1 MSKQNSFLK
10 TLILVA
16 VVILGLV
23 LLYFLNCFA
32 TGGRGRLRPLE
43 QYKDYDVDASIA
55 KNNCDKPY
63 NCPSIPPPE
72 PSCNDYS
79 DKGPAPTCPQER
91 KSSCEPDGNF
101 PGQDLPACFPSS
113 QLTPDE
119 LLPNDECNLWSKN
132 NPQGS
137 PDLSN
142 RNFLQAG
149 WATGV
154 STVGSTMRNANL
166 QLRSDPPNPQKVVS
180 PWMQTTIGPDLARK
194 PLELGTCA

>member
-1 MSKQNSFLK
+1 MF
-10 TLILVA
+10 
-16 VVILGLV
+16 
-23 LLYFLNCFA
+23 
-32 TGGRGRLRPLE
+32 
-43 QYKDYDVDASIA
+43 
-55 KNNCDKPY
+55 
-63 NCPSIPPPE
+63 
-72 PSCNDYS
+72 
-79 DKGPAPTCPQER
+79 
-91 KSSCEPDGNF
+91 
-101 PGQDLPACFPSS
+101 
-113 QLTPDE
+113 DE

-132 NPQGS
+132 NPYGS

-194 PLELGTCA
+194 PFELGTCA

>member
-1 MSKQNSFLK
+1 VTNH
-10 TLILVA
+10 I
-16 VVILGLV
+16 IV
-23 LLYFLNCFA
+23 LLFHPQNQDVMMF
-32 TGGRGRLRPLE
+32 PI
-43 QYKDYDVDASIA
+43 KDQHPHVHKRD
-55 KNNCDKPY
+55 NL
-63 NCPSIPPPE
+63 
-72 PSCNDYS
+72 
-79 DKGPAPTCPQER
+79 PANLTVIFQE
-91 KSSCEPDGNF
+91 KIF
-101 PGQDLPACFPSS
+101 PACFPSS